1 MSAENSPAN
10 TTGLTTESATLAGE
24 LFAEGVG
31 AQAGPP
37 TTPAAGTGT
46 AGQAAPGAHSHG
58 GPAPTGSPAERFTS
72 TDPDAFGVPTG
83 REETWRFTPMKRIR
97 PLLGGA
103 PSDAHL
109 EWDTDLPEGV
119 ELTSVEADDPL
130 LKGLPEPGDRLA
142 ALARQRSGGAAV
154 VRVRPEAVLDRPVT
168 LGLSGTGSE
177 DVVWGQLVVEVGAF
191 AQATVVLDHTGLAKY
206 AGGVAVL
213 VGDGAQV
220 NLVSVQDWAPGA
232 VHGAQYDAVI
242 GRDATFSQVV
252 VTLGGDLV
260 RLVSNVQYAGP
271 GGTAELFG
279 VYFSDETQHQEHR
292 LWVDHAVPN
301 CRSNVLYK
309 GALQGEGAR
318 TVWIG
323 DVRIRPAATGTD
335 TYELNRN
342 LVLTDGARADSVPN
356 LEIETGEIVGAGHAS
371 ATGRFDDEQ
380 LFYLCSRGIDA
391 ETARRLVVRGF
402 FADVVQRIGIDALQ
416 DRLMGT
422 IETRLGALPGLDEQP
437 VEVA

>member
-1 MSAENSPAN
+1 MPAPDHTS
-10 TTGLTTESATLAGE
+10 TTDLTTDPTTLAGE
-24 LFAEGVG
+24 LFAPGVG

-37 TTPAAGTGT
+37 TTPAADTGS
-46 AGQAAPGAHSHG
+46 AGQATPGAHSHG

-83 REETWRFTPMKRIR
+83 REETWRFTPMKRMR
-97 PLLGGA
+97 ALLDGA
-103 PSDAHL
+103 ASEAQL
-109 EWDTDLPEGV
+109 SWTTDLPEGV

-130 LKGLPEPGDRLA
+130 LKGLPEPADRLA
-142 ALARQRSGGAAV
+142 ALTRQRSDGATV
-154 VRVRPEAVLDRPVT
+154 VRVAAEAQLDRPVT
-168 LGLSGTGSE
+168 LGLSGTGSQ

-191 AQATVVLDHTGLAKY
+191 AKATIVLDHSGLARY
-206 AGGVAVL
+206 SGGVAVL
-213 VGDGAQV
+213 VGDGASV
-220 NLVSVQDWAPGA
+220 TLVSVQDWAPGA
-232 VHGAQYDAVI
+232 IHGGQYDAVV
-242 GRDATFSQVV
+242 GRDATFRQVV

-260 RLVSNVQYAGP
+260 RLVSNVQYSGP
-271 GGTAELFG
+271 GASAELFG
-279 VYFSDETQHQEHR
+279 VYFADETQHQEHR

-301 CRSNVLYK
+301 CRSNVKYK
-309 GALQGEGAR
+309 GALQGEDAR

-323 DVRIRPAATGTD
+323 DVRIRPAATGTE

-402 FADVVQRIGIDALQ
+402 FADVVQEIGLPELQ
-416 DRLMGT
+416 HRLMTT
-422 IETRLGALPGLDEQP
+422 IEARLGALPGLEDQA
-437 VEVA
+437 VAV

>member
-1 MSAENSPAN
+1 
-10 TTGLTTESATLAGE
+10 
-24 LFAEGVG
+24 
-31 AQAGPP
+31 
-37 TTPAAGTGT
+37 
-46 AGQAAPGAHSHG
+46 
-58 GPAPTGSPAERFTS
+58 
-72 TDPDAFGVPTG
+72 
-83 REETWRFTPMKRIR
+83 
-97 PLLGGA
+97 
-103 PSDAHL
+103 
-109 EWDTDLPEGV
+109 
-119 ELTSVEADDPL
+119 
-130 LKGLPEPGDRLA
+130 
-142 ALARQRSGGAAV
+142 
-154 VRVRPEAVLDRPVT
+154 VLDRPVT
-168 LGLSGTGSE
+168 LGLSGTGSD
-177 DVVWGQLVVEVGAF
+177 DVVWGQRLVEVGAF
-191 AQATVVLDHTGLAKY
+191 AKATNLLDHSGLARY
-206 AGGVAVL
+206 SGGVSVL

-232 VHGAQYDAVI
+232 VHGGQYDAVV
-242 GRDATFSQVV
+242 GRDATFKQVV
-252 VTLGGDLV
+252 ITLGGDLV

-271 GGTAELFG
+271 GGTADLFG

-309 GALQGEGAR
+309 GALQGEDAR

-402 FADVVQRIGIDALQ
+402 FADVVQRIGIDELQ

-422 IETRLGALPGLDEQP
+422 IEARLGALPGLEEQ
-437 VEVA
+437 EVSA

>member
-1 MSAENSPAN
+1 V
-10 TTGLTTESATLAGE
+10 L
-24 LFAEGVG
+24 
-31 AQAGPP
+31 
-37 TTPAAGTGT
+37 
-46 AGQAAPGAHSHG
+46 
-58 GPAPTGSPAERFTS
+58 
-72 TDPDAFGVPTG
+72 
-83 REETWRFTPMKRIR
+83 
-97 PLLGGA
+97 
-103 PSDAHL
+103 
-109 EWDTDLPEGV
+109 
-119 ELTSVEADDPL
+119 
-130 LKGLPEPGDRLA
+130 
-142 ALARQRSGGAAV
+142 
-154 VRVRPEAVLDRPVT
+154 RVRPEAVLDRPVT
-168 LGLSGTGSE
+168 LALAGTGSD
-177 DVVWGQLVVEVGAF
+177 DVVWGQLVIEVGAF
-191 AQATVVLDHTGLAKY
+191 AQATVVLDHSGLAKY

-220 NLVSVQDWAPGA
+220 DLVSVQDWAPGA
-232 VHGAQYDAVI
+232 VHGAQYDAVV
-242 GRDATFSQVV
+242 GRDASFTQTV

-271 GGTAELFG
+271 GGSADLLG

-323 DVRIRPAATGTD
+323 DVRIRPSATGTD

-402 FADVVQRIGIDALQ
+402 FADVVQRIGIDELQ
-416 DRLMGT
+416 DRLMRT

>member
-1 MSAENSPAN
+1 MSAEN
-10 TTGLTTESATLAGE
+10 TTNTLAGE
-24 LFAEGVG
+24 LFAPGVG

-37 TTPAAGTGT
+37 TTPAAGTGS
-46 AGQAAPGAHSHG
+46 AGQATPGSHSHG
-58 GPAPTGSPAERFTS
+58 GPARTGSPAERLTS

-83 REETWRFTPMKRIR
+83 REETWRFTPMKRMR
-97 PLLGGA
+97 ALLDGA
-103 PSDAHL
+103 PSDTHPT
-109 EWDTDLPEGV
+109 WDADLPDGV
-119 ELTSVEADDPL
+119 ELAAVEADDPL
-130 LKGLPEPGDRLA
+130 LKGLPEPVDRLA
-142 ALARQRSGGAAV
+142 AITRQRSAGATV
-154 VRVRPEAVLDRPVT
+154 VRVASEAQLDRPVT
-168 LGLSGTGSE
+168 LGLSGTGGE

-191 AQATVVLDHTGLAKY
+191 AQATIVLDHTGLARY
-206 AGGVAVL
+206 SGGVAVL

-220 NLVSVQDWAPGA
+220 TLVSVQDWAPGA
-232 VHGAQYDAVI
+232 VHGGQYDTVV
-242 GRDATFSQVV
+242 GRDATFKQVV

-260 RLVSNVQYAGP
+260 RLVSNVQYSGP
-271 GGTAELFG
+271 GGSADLYG
-279 VYFSDETQHQEHR
+279 VYFADETQHQEHR
-292 LWVDHAVPN
+292 LWVDHAVPH

-309 GALQGEGAR
+309 GALQGEDAR

-323 DVRIRPAATGTD
+323 DVRIRPAAIGTD

-402 FADVVQRIGIDALQ
+402 FADVVQHIGLPELQ
-416 DRLMGT
+416 GRLMGT
-422 IETRLGALPGLDEQP
+422 IEARLGALPGLEEQP
-437 VEVA
+437 VEVGA